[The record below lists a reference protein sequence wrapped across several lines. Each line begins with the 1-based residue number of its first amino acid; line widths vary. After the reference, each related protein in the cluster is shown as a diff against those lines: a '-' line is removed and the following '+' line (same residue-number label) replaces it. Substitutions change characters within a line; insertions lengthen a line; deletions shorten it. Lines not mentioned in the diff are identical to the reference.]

1 MDKVFTNNTEYGKIN
16 IMVNINNKMI
26 NLISS
31 FISIIIVILILFFIN
46 CNLILK
52 SPNPHNE
59 ENIIREEI
67 IYKPEIYI
75 SKIDLNVEVR
85 QVEYA
90 EINELMNNAVND
102 DYMYECEGKFAY
114 KNFNEQLNK
123 LMYGDTIEY
132 RHGNQIDKY
141 QIISNTIINKQEIQE
156 INIYENELKLITNI
170 TDLPEKFRCVNARKI
185 IDICRIQGYN
195 KYINY

>member
-1 MDKVFTNNTEYGKIN
+1 
-16 IMVNINNKMI
+16 MVNINNKMI

-59 ENIIREEI
+59 ENIIREEN

-75 SKIDLNVEVR
+75 AKIDLNVEVR

-90 EINELMNNAVND
+90 EINELMNNDVND
-102 DYMYECEGKFAY
+102 DYMYVCEGKFAY

-123 LMYGDTIEY
+123 LMYGDTI
-132 RHGNQIDKY
+132 
-141 QIISNTIINKQEIQE
+141 
-156 INIYENELKLITNI
+156 
-170 TDLPEKFRCVNARKI
+170 
-185 IDICRIQGYN
+185 
-195 KYINY
+195 

>member
-1 MDKVFTNNTEYGKIN
+1 
-16 IMVNINNKMI
+16 MI

-170 TDLPEKFRCVNARKI
+170 TDLPEKFRCVNSRKI

>member
-26 NLISS
+26 NLISI

-85 QVEYA
+85 HVEYA

-102 DYMYECEGKFAY
+102 DYMY
-114 KNFNEQLNK
+114 
-123 LMYGDTIEY
+123 
-132 RHGNQIDKY
+132 
-141 QIISNTIINKQEIQE
+141 
-156 INIYENELKLITNI
+156 
-170 TDLPEKFRCVNARKI
+170 V
-185 IDICRIQGYN
+185 
-195 KYINY
+195 